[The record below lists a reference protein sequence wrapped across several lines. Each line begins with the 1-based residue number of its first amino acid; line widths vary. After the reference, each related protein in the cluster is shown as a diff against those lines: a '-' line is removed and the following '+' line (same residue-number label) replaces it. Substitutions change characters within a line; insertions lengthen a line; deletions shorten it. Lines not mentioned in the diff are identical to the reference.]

1 MGVLPAAATPVLA
14 TWDIFLFLPN
24 IIIPVPTPF
33 DGIEIRICAG
43 NDPIL
48 GSLSPAPANTTAQQ
62 MLGAFRSQFGAT
74 YLPACL
80 IVRTG
85 APATFRR
92 QQTIRAFRNVCAV
105 ATIVTGYTG
114 TQWHP
119 RYSDHFDVYPLAP
132 ATGGGIVTNDAIV
145 QGIHAAAG
153 FMAQASPLI
162 QKPTNFQCAPAQN
175 FLTNLILAWKHC
187 FVFRRNRP
195 ALLPIF
201 RSIDI
206 ALHALRFPTDG
217 LLGTQDAGLRIVLW
231 VSAFETLLN
240 PGAAIGG
247 VDLRTVLQFLAGLP
261 WKEKTLRRRA
271 YKVADKRVKRLVTK
285 AEAIYGD
292 LYKARNDFIHGNK
305 IQQKRLWFRES
316 RQEQLL
322 SQVAPLVYWACLEEY
337 LKLFFPGA
345 QAAKPPA
352 ADISWLRT
360 PAGRKYMVQ
369 RAAEW
374 AQRGN
379 AEAALA
385 V

>member
-1 MGVLPAAATPVLA
+1 MGVVPAVAPVLA

-24 IIIPVPTPF
+24 ITIPVPTPF
-33 DGIEIRICAG
+33 DGIDIRICSG
-43 NDPIL
+43 NDAIL
-48 GSLSPAPANTTAQQ
+48 GSLNTGAANATAQL
-62 MLGAFRSQFGAT
+62 MLAAFRSQFGAA

-85 APATFRR
+85 AEIAFRQ
-92 QQTIRAFRNVCAV
+92 QQTIRAFRNLCAL

-145 QGIHAAAG
+145 QGIHATAG
-153 FMAQASPLI
+153 FVAQVSPLI
-162 QKPTNFQCAPAQN
+162 QNPANFQCAPAQHL
-175 FLTNLILAWKHC
+175 LTSLIMAWKRC
-187 FVFRRNRP
+187 FVLRRNRP
-195 ALLPIF
+195 TLLPVF

-217 LLGTQDAGLRIVLW
+217 LLGTQDAGLRLVLW

-240 PGAAIGG
+240 PGPGVGG
-247 VDLRTVLQFLAGLP
+247 VDLRTVLQFVAGLP

-271 YKVADKRVKRLVTK
+271 YKVADRRVKRLVTK

-305 IQQKRLWFRES
+305 IQQRRLWFRES

-322 SQVAPLVYWACLEEY
+322 SQVTPLVYWASLEEY
-337 LKLFFPGA
+337 LKLLFPGA
-345 QAAKPPA
+345 QATIPPR

-369 RAAEW
+369 RAADW

-379 AEAALA
+379 VEAALA
-385 V
+385 T